1 MSLNSKHFAVIMA
14 GGIGS
19 RFWPVST
26 RAFPKQFHD
35 LMNTGSSLLQ
45 QTFARLQK
53 FVPTEN
59 IFVLTNADYVSLV
72 HEQIPGLNDYQI
84 VPEPAMR
91 NTAPCIL
98 LAALKIQKI
107 EPDAVM
113 LVAPSD
119 HLIEDDASFEKDI
132 LQCMEHSSKNDSI
145 CTLGITPDA
154 PKTGF
159 GYIEYEAGGSSQ
171 LNSVIKFREKP
182 DKETA
187 KEFLAQGNFLWNAGI
202 FVWSIKT
209 IVQAF
214 KTNQAAMFDLF
225 AAGLGDYNTEN
236 ETAFLEANYGKA
248 ENISVDY
255 AILEKAESIY
265 VLPASFGWSD
275 LGTWGSLYEEKKKDA
290 DGNVVIGAAVTVQNS
305 SGNMI
310 FLPDGKLAVLEGVN
324 DFIIVE
330 KDNVILMIPREREQE
345 IKELVAKV
353 KQEHGDSLK
362 R

>member
-14 GGIGS
+14 GGVGS

-26 RAFPKQFHD
+26 QEFPKQFHD

-45 QTFARLQK
+45 QTFARLQN
-53 FVPTEN
+53 FIPTEN

-119 HLIEDDASFEKDI
+119 HLIDDDGAFREDI
-132 LQCMEHSSKNDSI
+132 LKCMEHSRANDSI

-159 GYIEYEAGGSSQ
+159 GYIEYQSSETEP
-171 LNSVIKFREKP
+171 LHAVIKFREKP
-182 DKETA
+182 DKDTA
-187 KEFLAQGNFLWNAGI
+187 EQFLAQGNFLWNAGI
-202 FVWSIKT
+202 FVWSIQT

-214 KTNQAAMFDLF
+214 KENQTAMFELF
-225 AAGLGDYNTEN
+225 FSGLSDYNTTK
-236 ETAFLEANYGKA
+236 ETGFLEANYGLA

-265 VLPASFGWSD
+265 VLPATFGWSD
-275 LGTWGSLYEEKKKDA
+275 LGTWGSLFEEKEKNKE
-290 DGNVVIGAAVTVQNS
+290 GNVVIGATLSAQNS
-305 SGNMI
+305 TGNMI
-310 FLPDGKLAVLEGVN
+310 FLPKGKLAVIEGVN
-324 DFIIVE
+324 DYIIVE
-330 KDNVILMIPREREQE
+330 KDNVILMIPREKEQE
-345 IKELVAKV
+345 IMEIVARV
-353 KQEHGDSLK
+353 KREHGDSLK
-362 R
+362 H

>member
-26 RAFPKQFHD
+26 RTFPKQFHD

-53 FVPTEN
+53 FIPTEN
-59 IFVLTNADYVSLV
+59 IFVLTNADYVALV

-84 VPEPAMR
+84 FPEPAMR

-119 HLIEDDASFEKDI
+119 HLIEDDDSFKNDI
-132 LQCMEHSSKNDSI
+132 LQCMEHSWKNNSI

-159 GYIEYEAGGSSQ
+159 GYIEYQAADSSK

-187 KEFLAQGNFLWNAGI
+187 KQFLAQGNFLWNAGI

-209 IVQAF
+209 IVEAF
-214 KTNQAAMFDLF
+214 KENQAEMFDLF
-225 AAGLGDYNTEN
+225 TSGLADYNTES
-236 ETAFLEANYGKA
+236 ETAFLEANYGHA

-255 AILEKAESIY
+255 AILEKARSIY

-275 LGTWGSLYEEKKKDA
+275 LGTWGSLYEEKEKDA
-290 DGNVVIGAAVTVQNS
+290 DGNVAIGATITGQNS

-310 FLPDGKLAVLEGVN
+310 FLPEGKLFVLEGVS

-330 KDNVILMIPREREQE
+330 KDNVILMIPREKEQD
-345 IKELVAKV
+345 IKELVARV
-353 KQEHGDSLK
+353 KKEHGDTFNL
-362 R
+362 

>member
-1 MSLNSKHFAVIMA
+1 MNSKHFAVIMA
-14 GGIGS
+14 GGVGS

-26 RAFPKQFHD
+26 QAFPKQFHD

-53 FVPTEN
+53 FIPTEN
-59 IFVLTNADYVSLV
+59 IFILTNADYVSLV
-72 HEQIPGLNDYQI
+72 HEQIPGLHDFQI

-119 HLIEDDASFEKDI
+119 HLIDDDDAFKEDI
-132 LQCMEHSSKNDSI
+132 LRCMEHSSSNESI
-145 CTLGITPDA
+145 CTLGIAPDA

-159 GYIEYEAGGSSQ
+159 GYIEFNPSDSSS
-171 LNSVIKFREKP
+171 LNPVIKFREKP

-187 KEFLAQGNFLWNAGI
+187 EQFLAQGNFLWNAGI

-209 IVQAF
+209 IVEAF
-214 KTNQAAMFDLF
+214 KLNQPGMFDLF
-225 AAGLGDYNTEN
+225 STGVADYNTER
-236 ETAFLEANYGKA
+236 ETAYLEANYGRA

-255 AILEKAESIY
+255 AILEKAHSIY
-265 VLPASFGWSD
+265 VLPATFGWSD
-275 LGTWGSLYEEKKKDA
+275 LGTWGSLYDIKEKDP
-290 DGNVVIGAAVTVQNS
+290 DGNVAIGANISAQNS

-310 FLPDGKLAVLEGVN
+310 FLPSGKLAVIEGVN
-324 DFIIVE
+324 DYIIVE
-330 KDNVILMIPREREQE
+330 KDNVILMIPREKEQE
-345 IKELVAKV
+345 IKEIVARV
-353 KQEHGDSLK
+353 KKEHGDTLNK
-362 R
+362 

>member
-1 MSLNSKHFAVIMA
+1 MNSKHFAVIMA
-14 GGIGS
+14 GGVGS

-26 RAFPKQFHD
+26 QAFPKQFHD

-45 QTFARLQK
+45 QTFTRLQK
-53 FVPTEN
+53 FIPTEN

-107 EPDAVM
+107 EPEAVM

-119 HLIEDDASFEKDI
+119 HLIDDDGAFMDDI
-132 LQCMEHSSKNDSI
+132 LKCMEHSQKNDSI

-159 GYIEYEAGGSSQ
+159 GYIEYNATDTSP

-182 DKETA
+182 DKDTA
-187 KEFLAQGNFLWNAGI
+187 KQFLAQGNFLWNAGI
-202 FVWSIKT
+202 FVWSINT

-214 KTNQAAMFDLF
+214 KMNQSKMFDLF
-225 AAGLGDYNTEN
+225 YSGLADYNTDS
-236 ETAFLEANYGKA
+236 ETTFLEANYGRA

-255 AILEKAESIY
+255 AILEKSQSIY
-265 VLPASFGWSD
+265 VLPATFGWSD
-275 LGTWGSLYEEKKKDA
+275 LGTWGSLYEEKEKDV
-290 DGNVVIGAAVTVQNS
+290 DGNVAIGAKVTAQNS

-310 FLPDGKLAVLEGVN
+310 FLPEGKLAVLEGVN
-324 DFIIVE
+324 DYIIVE
-330 KDNVILMIPREREQE
+330 KDNVILMIPREKEQE
-345 IKELVAKV
+345 IKEIVARV
-353 KQEHGDSLK
+353 KKEHGDSVNS
-362 R
+362 

>member
-1 MSLNSKHFAVIMA
+1 MA
-14 GGIGS
+14 GGVGS

-26 RAFPKQFHD
+26 QEFPKQFHD

-45 QTFARLQK
+45 QTFARLQN
-53 FVPTEN
+53 FIPTEN
-59 IFVLTNADYVSLV
+59 IFVLTNAAYVSLV

-119 HLIEDDASFEKDI
+119 HLIDDDDAFRENI
-132 LQCMEHSSKNDSI
+132 LKCMEHSRANDAI

-159 GYIEYEAGGSSQ
+159 GYIEYQSSETAT
-171 LNSVIKFREKP
+171 LHPVVKFREKP
-182 DKETA
+182 DKDTA
-187 KEFLAQGNFLWNAGI
+187 EQFLAQGNFLWNAGI
-202 FVWSIKT
+202 FVWSIQT

-214 KTNQAAMFDLF
+214 KKNQTTMFELF
-225 AAGLGDYNTEN
+225 YSGLSAYNTEM
-236 ETAFLEANYGKA
+236 ETKFLEANYGLA

-265 VLPASFGWSD
+265 VLPATFGWSD
-275 LGTWGSLYEEKKKDA
+275 LGTWGSLFEENEKDRE
-290 DGNVVIGAAVTVQNS
+290 GNVVIGATLSSQNS
-305 SGNMI
+305 TGNMI
-310 FLPDGKLAVLEGVN
+310 FLPKGKLAVIEGVN
-324 DFIIVE
+324 DYIIVE
-330 KDNVILMIPREREQE
+330 KDNVILMIPREKEQE
-345 IKELVAKV
+345 IKEIVARV
-353 KQEHGDSLK
+353 KKEHGDSQK
-362 R
+362 

>member
-1 MSLNSKHFAVIMA
+1 MA
-14 GGIGS
+14 GGVGS

-26 RAFPKQFHD
+26 QAFPKQFHD

-45 QTFARLQK
+45 QTFARLQT
-53 FVPTEN
+53 FIPTEN

-119 HLIEDDASFEKDI
+119 HLIDDDEAFKEDI
-132 LQCMEHSSKNDSI
+132 LKCMEHSRGNDSI

-159 GYIEYEAGGSSQ
+159 GYIEYNAADTSPLS
-171 LNSVIKFREKP
+171 SVIKFRGKP
-182 DKETA
+182 DKDTA
-187 KEFLAQGNFLWNAGI
+187 KQFLAQGNFLWNAGI

-214 KTNQAAMFDLF
+214 KVNQSEMFDLF
-225 AAGLGDYNTEN
+225 YSGLADYNTGS

-248 ENISVDY
+248 DNISVDY
-255 AILEKAESIY
+255 AILEKSRSIY
-265 VLPASFGWSD
+265 VLPATFGWSD
-275 LGTWGSLYEEKKKDA
+275 LGTWGSLYEEKEKDS
-290 DGNVVIGAAVTVQNS
+290 DGNVAIGAKITAQNS

-310 FLPDGKLAVLEGVN
+310 FLPEGKIAVLEGVS

-330 KDNVILMIPREREQE
+330 RDNVILMIPREREQE
-345 IKELVAKV
+345 IKEIAARVNK
-353 KQEHGDSLK
+353 EHGETLN
-362 R
+362 